1 MQTMLIMT
9 RWLSWQELHD
19 MMKFFTLLSS
29 WLTETLNVF
38 HQYQIWKYKKFHSGP
53 TRGSIFANTK
63 LPHLP
68 KYLVLW
74 VMTRLCKARM
84 VWSPA
89 FSQPTWWESSLNSFS
104 KGPLPWSW
112 LWYLISWLGST
123 HWSRSWSFVNT
134 LTVFSEHCLWPCSI
148 VHLVAAQV
156 VHLAFHHSLPTNVHL
171 KTFENTQWKKVSLCF
186 ISDITYVDAKIH

>member
-1 MQTMLIMT
+1 MLAEG
-9 RWLSWQELHD
+9 RPSLSGVTAGDDIVYFSPCCPRGSQRPW
-19 MMKFFTLLSS
+19 MFPINIKFENIKSFIPDQHCP
-29 WLTETLNVF
+29 W
-38 HQYQIWKYKKFHSGP
+38 P

-63 LPHLP
+63 LPQLP

-89 FSQPTWWESSLNSFS
+89 FSQPTWWELSLNSFS
-104 KGPLPWSW
+104 KGPLPWSG

-134 LTVFSEHCLWPCSI
+134 LTVFSEHW
-148 VHLVAAQV
+148 
-156 VHLAFHHSLPTNVHL
+156 SLIFNHVQLFTL
-171 KTFENTQWKKVSLCF
+171 
-186 ISDITYVDAKIH
+186 